1 MSISGSPTVRR
12 RRLAA
17 ELRRLRE
24 QSGQTAE
31 AVAAV
36 LGWSKAKIS
45 RYELARSGLKPS
57 DVKRLLDVYGVRGEH
72 REQLL
77 TLAQEATQK
86 GWWEAYSDAL
96 TEEHL
101 AFIGLEAEAAS
112 VLAWQIN
119 VIPGLLQTEQYA
131 QQVLS
136 GYQTVRAI
144 PPTMIERRVQT
155 RLIRQQLLTRD
166 QPLELTAILDESV
179 LRRQLGD
186 RAVMHAQLQHLIEA
200 SKLPNV
206 TLQVMPLEGPKSLPL
221 DSFTILHF
229 GKAHETQLHDVVS
242 TESLRNYL
250 YVEGETDT
258 YEFRLAFEHLAQESL
273 GPEES
278 RDFILRTARQ
288 VWTLPAE
295 PTYPMSIAES
305 HGTILERT

>member
-1 MSISGSPTVRR
+1 MAIPGSPTVRR

-24 QSGQTAE
+24 QAGQTAE
-31 AVAAV
+31 SVADV
-36 LGWSKAKIS
+36 LGWSKAKVS

-57 DVKRLLDVYGVRGEH
+57 DVARLLDVYGVHGEH

-77 TLAQEATQK
+77 TLAHEATQK
-86 GWWEAYSDAL
+86 GWWEAYSDVL

-119 VIPGLLQTEQYA
+119 VIPGLLQTEEYA
-131 QQVLS
+131 REVVS
-136 GYQTVRAI
+136 GYQSVRAI

-155 RLIRQQLLTRD
+155 RLIRQQVLTRD
-166 QPLELTAILDESV
+166 QPLELTAIVDESV
-179 LRRQLGD
+179 LRRQRGD
-186 RAVMHAQLQHLIEA
+186 RAVMHAQLQHLA
-200 SKLPNV
+200 QSSQLPNV
-206 TLQVMPLEGPKSLPL
+206 TLQVLPLDGPKSLAL
-221 DSFTILHF
+221 ESFVILHF

-242 TESLRNYL
+242 TESLRQYL

-278 RDFILRTARQ
+278 REFILRTARQ
-288 VWTLPAE
+288 LWALRAE
-295 PTYPMSIAES
+295 PRYPRSMAES
-305 HGTILERT
+305 HGSIIERT